1 MTLMDNSPAKTFLEG
16 LGFEPCGIN
25 PDARQQGLWLRQ
37 QGTLHILISIP
48 TDACISDVIDAIFHA
63 GAESQ
68 RAHIAQQYS
77 DLLVS
82 MRVVNLPPRHPSPR
96 PKIPA

>member
-1 MTLMDNSPAKTFLEG
+1 MTLMDNSPTKTFLEG

-25 PDARQQGLWLRQ
+25 PDARQQSLWLRQ

-68 RAHIAQQYS
+68 RAHIAQRYS

-82 MRVVNLPPRHPSPR
+82 MRVVNLPPLHPSPR
-96 PKIPA
+96 PKLSA

>member
-1 MTLMDNSPAKTFLEG
+1 MTLIENSPAKTFLEG

-25 PDARQQGLWLRQ
+25 PDDRKNGLWLRQ

-48 TDACISDVIDAIFHA
+48 TDAGIADVIDAIFHA

-68 RAHIAQQYS
+68 RAHIAQRYS

-82 MRVVNLPPRHPSPR
+82 MRVVNLPPLHPHPR